1 MAKMQDVALF
11 FIDLANEIADQD
23 GGDGMTNLR
32 LQKLLYFAQGYYYAR
47 YGEMLFD
54 AGFEAWPLGPVVPES
69 YRQYS
74 PYGRNFIPTTKKF
87 DRSTLTEQEFNFLMD
102 FIAVYGDKSTS
113 ALISESHAE
122 DGPWHTAAMNGFHA
136 PMSDEEIQQYFKGKE
151 PISSFDALLDHYPVM
166 AV

>member
-47 YGEMLFD
+47 YVEMLFD

-69 YRQYS
+69 YQQYA
-74 PYGRNFIPTTKKF
+74 PYGRNFIPTSKKF
-87 DRSTLTEQEFNFLMD
+87 NRNTLTEQEFNFLMD

-113 ALISESHAE
+113 ALISESHQK
-122 DGPWHTAAMNGFHA
+122 GSPWYTAAMKGSHV
-136 PMSDEEIQQYFKGKE
+136 PMSNEEIQQYFKGKE
-151 PISSFDALLDHYPVM
+151 PIPSFDALLDEYPVM
-166 AV
+166 TV